1 MNISEKQ
8 LNEITDYNHAV
19 TYIYINIIKLQANKK
34 ADANATKRNSYKAI
48 LFYDCIYSIR
58 FLNFDALKLKLECT
72 KAKKLMLRILTDLSK
87 LSTH

>member
-1 MNISEKQ
+1 MNISVKQ

-19 TYIYINIIKLQANKK
+19 TYMNIFKMQANKK
-34 ADANATKRNSYKAI
+34 ADANATMRNSYKAI

-58 FLNFDALKLKLECT
+58 FLNFDALKLKLDCT

>member
-1 MNISEKQ
+1 MNISVKQ

-19 TYIYINIIKLQANKK
+19 TYMNIFKMQAKKK
-34 ADANATKRNSYKAI
+34 ADANATMRNSYKAI

-58 FLNFDALKLKLECT
+58 FLNFDALKLKLDCT